1 MVGCGV
7 VGWSVFSYVVV
18 CCDVWCGGV
27 WCVYFGSLE
36 NEKSIPALDVFEV
49 KDLGTVDNLQEDR

>member
-7 VGWSVFSYVVV
+7 VGCVEL
-18 CCDVWCGGV
+18 CCGVLWCGGV

-36 NEKSIPALDVFEV
+36 NEKSIRALDVFEV